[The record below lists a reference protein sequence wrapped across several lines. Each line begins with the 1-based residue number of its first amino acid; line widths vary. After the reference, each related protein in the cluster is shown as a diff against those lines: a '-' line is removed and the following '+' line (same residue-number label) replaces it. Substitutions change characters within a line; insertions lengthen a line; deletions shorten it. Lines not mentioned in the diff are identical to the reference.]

1 MWGRS
6 KKSLAEC
13 QEKIDKLERQ
23 SHIAA
28 EFVENLSS
36 GNFQETYQQID
47 VSQDGGVLM
56 ASLLKFREKFDSLS
70 KLEKQQNWVN
80 NGLAKF
86 VEILR
91 LENKS
96 EEELYK
102 QITSSLVKYL
112 DANQAG
118 LFVLNS
124 EDELELKSCY
134 AYNRQKSIQNTIRK
148 GEGLLGQCVL
158 EAETTLL
165 TQIPDKYTHI
175 TSGLGEATPNV
186 LLIVPLKTD
195 KEVVGVLEIAGFKKF
210 EPYQV
215 GFVEK
220 LGENIAAV
228 ILQANTSVQMR
239 KLLHD
244 AQQNQELMRV
254 QEEEMR
260 QSMEELS
267 ATQEELIR
275 REEDTKKQLVAL
287 NEEYE
292 RKLLEIL
299 KREAELKEQKAL
311 LVKALSVD
319 NILIDVAGRNR
330 MLSQKICFLCELV
343 MSNKFE
349 NRESLRDTVLLH
361 DRSLDAI
368 RDGGIPPNIQT
379 THEFGKADTLLIPN
393 IEKVQKEWE
402 PFKAAALKIA
412 GVMDEASAK
421 TCATELEY
429 IETHGLKLLAVNNEL
444 VAKCIEFNGKKLL
457 ESGLMKL

>member
-1 MWGRS
+1 MWGRNR
-6 KKSLAEC
+6 KVLAEC

-28 EFVENLSS
+28 EFVENLSK
-36 GNFQETYQQID
+36 GNFQETYSID
-47 VSQDGGVLM
+47 IAQEGGILM
-56 ASLLKFREKFDSLS
+56 TSLLKFREKFDSLS

-96 EEELYK
+96 EDELYK

-112 DANQAG
+112 EANQGG
-118 LFVLNS
+118 LFVLNNA
-124 EDELELKSCY
+124 DELELKSCY
-134 AYNRQKSIQNTIRK
+134 AYNRQKSIQSTIKK

-228 ILQANTSVQMR
+228 IVQANTSVQMR

-287 NEEYE
+287 NQEYE

-299 KREAELKEQKAL
+299 NREAELKEQKAL
-311 LVKALSVD
+311 LVKALSID

-343 MSNKFE
+343 MSGKFD
-349 NRESLRDTVLLH
+349 NREPLRETILLH
-361 DRSLDAI
+361 DRSLDVI
-368 RDGGIPPNIQT
+368 RNGGIPPNIKSN
-379 THEFGKADTLLIPN
+379 HEFGKADNFLIAN
-393 IEKVQKEWE
+393 IEKVQEEWE

-412 GVMDEASAK
+412 EVIDVAIAK
-421 TCATELEY
+421 TCDRELEY
-429 IETHGLKLLAVNNEL
+429 IEAHGLKLLAVNNEL
-444 VAKCIEFNGKKLL
+444 VAKCIEFNEKKLL